1 MTLLGKG
8 FLAVWNDIA
17 PGGDADFHHWHTK
30 EHVPERVGV
39 PGFLRGRRYVAVA
52 GRPTYLTLYETEGVE
67 VLASAPYVDRLNNP
81 TPWTRRSVAQFVN
94 TNRTACRVT
103 LSCGQGVGGVLATL
117 QLGPRPEAAAGLRQ
131 WLAGT
136 ALPAL
141 VERPTVV
148 GAALGEADLSTTLVP
163 TEERK
168 LRPEADKTASWV
180 VLVEGLEAQE
190 VTSAC
195 RDVLGADALQRNG
208 AAPETDLA
216 VYRLVFALTR

>member
-1 MTLLGKG
+1 MTLLGNG
-8 FLAVWNDIA
+8 FLAIWNDIA

-52 GRPTYLTLYETEGVE
+52 GRPMYFTLYETDSVE
-67 VLASAPYVDRLNNP
+67 VLASAPYVERLDHP
-81 TPWTRRSVAQFVN
+81 TPWTRTSVARFIN

-103 LSCGQGVGGVLATL
+103 ASYGLGVSGALATL
-117 QLGPRPEAAAGLRQ
+117 QLGPRPEASAGLCQ
-131 WLAGT
+131 WLVYA

-141 VERPTVV
+141 VERPGVV
-148 GAALGEADLSTTLVP
+148 GAALGEADLSATLVP

-168 LRPEADKTASWV
+168 LRSEADKTAEWV
-180 VLVEGLEAQE
+180 VLVEGLDAEE

-195 RDVLGADALQRNG
+195 RDVLDSGALQRNG
-208 AAPETDLA
+208 AAPQADLA
-216 VYRLVFALTR
+216 VYRLLFCLTR